1 MEDPGSLVQMGFSA
15 GSRSAPQFDW
25 VRNITNRKLPKG
37 VVDELDY
44 RSSSIFAL
52 FWNLCRDLLP
62 SEIMDD
68 FDNFFDQ
75 FNMVRMSSEKG
86 AAKEFIAKNTTRG
99 DYMVQVG
106 ETEFVFSNA
115 EMAPPSGV
123 CAQNYA
129 R

>member
-1 MEDPGSLVQMGFSA
+1 MEDPGSLVQIGFSA

-37 VVDELDY
+37 VVDEMDY

-68 FDNFFDQ
+68 FDAFFDK

-86 AAKEFIAKNTTRG
+86 AAKNFIDKKTPRG
-99 DYMVQVG
+99 EYIVQVG
-106 ETEFVFSNA
+106 GTEFAFSNA
-115 EMAPPSGV
+115 EMAPPAGV
-123 CAQNYA
+123 CGQNYA